1 MIIFGNHV
9 NSMIK
14 FNFNADINIKSNGTK
29 VDKKGIKTIL
39 ILFGVFIFICISMF
53 IGFGFFIFNSIG
65 SMQEAV
71 DNHNKQLDKI
81 ASLPVLKCKI
91 YTDQTI
97 TSPISGKESAMY
109 LLRIGFANF
118 HTDLKT
124 KLPSSIYEEFDYS
137 VIAGYP
143 EGAQL
148 SINNQLYPVHFSLC
162 IADNVSGKK
171 HLTQSA
177 YATNYKTP
185 AYLQRYQPTENAK
198 ISVLKNQH
206 PWVNLF
212 LEPYGLTN
220 LLVKEYLFKNGDSI
234 YIKGKIEN
242 GKIVPFVEH
251 MVN

>member
-1 MIIFGNHV
+1 
-9 NSMIK
+9 MIK
-14 FNFNADINIKSNGTK
+14 FNFNANVNIKSNGAK
-29 VDKKGIKTIL
+29 VDKKGIKTML
-39 ILFGVFIFICISMF
+39 IIFGVFIFICISMF
-53 IGFGFFIFNSIG
+53 IGFSSFVFNSIN

-71 DNHNKQLDKI
+71 DDHNDQLDKI

-91 YTDQTI
+91 YTDQTT

-109 LLRIGFANF
+109 LLRIGFTDF
-118 HTDLKT
+118 DTDLKT
-124 KLPSSIYEEFDYS
+124 KRPSNIYEEFDYT

-143 EGAQL
+143 KGTQL
-148 SINNQLYPVHFSLC
+148 SINNQLYPINFSLC
-162 IADNVSGKK
+162 IADNVSGNE

-185 AYLQRYQPTENAK
+185 AYLQNYQPTENVK
-198 ISVLKNQH
+198 ISVLKNKH
-206 PWVNLF
+206 PWVNSF

-220 LLVKEYLFKNGDSI
+220 LLVKEYVFKTGDSI

-242 GKIVPFVEH
+242 GRIVPFVEH